1 MRVVTLL
8 LTAVICLDLSGIAEA
23 AKKKKPSG
31 NSAPT
36 AEQRKKMYK
45 EGLEWCRKKV
55 GAQIHYVRI
64 EKKYGKWSFVCYHY

>member
-1 MRVVTLL
+1 MRIVTLL
-8 LTAVICLDLSGIAEA
+8 LTTLICLGLSGTVEA
-23 AKKKKPSG
+23 AKKKSSG
-31 NSAPT
+31 NAPT
-36 AEQRKKMYK
+36 ADQRKKMYK